1 MNKKRIVIGV
11 LAHVDSGKTTLSE
24 AILYLSGEI
33 RTLGRVDH
41 KDAYLDTNQIERER
55 GITIFSKQAVFSFNN
70 SLFTLLDTP
79 GHIDFSTET
88 ERALSVLDYAILLIS
103 ASDGVQSHT
112 LSLWKVL
119 EKYNIPTFI
128 FINKMD
134 MPITD
139 KNTLLK
145 EVKEKLSQSCTDF
158 TDISSDMEG
167 TALLDETLMEE
178 YLQNGFFS
186 DTALANAINSRKLFP
201 CFFGSA
207 LKTNGVNEFLAAL
220 DRYTIM
226 PDYKKEFGGKVY
238 KISTDEKG
246 QRITHLKLTGGVL
259 KVKDLINEEKVNEI
273 RIYSGDKY
281 ESVKEVYPGTV
292 CTVSGLTNSFSGQ
305 GLGFENDSSSLIF
318 EPVFSYK
325 IKFEDNY
332 DINMSLKN
340 LRKLEEENSQL
351 NILWNEQLS
360 EIHIQLM
367 GEVQCEV
374 LKRIIKERFDM
385 NVSFEKGGIIY
396 KETIENT
403 VVGVGHYEPL
413 RHYSEVQLLLEP
425 GKRGTDIILK
435 NDCSEE
441 ELDKN
446 WQRLIMTHLEEK
458 THLGVLTGFP
468 VTDIKITLLTGKAHK
483 KHTEGGDF
491 RQATYRAVRQGLMQ
505 AKSILLEP
513 WYNFTITLPSS
524 SLGRAMTDIQNMGG
538 KFNVPETDG
547 GTSVIKGS
555 APVIGLCDYQSELRS
570 YTHGMGFLECTPHGY
585 EPCENQDK
593 IVEEIGY
600 DPKKDTENSPDS
612 IFCSHGAGFLV
623 KWDEVH
629 NYMHTEN
636 KFKKEVE
643 EEISTPLTQQRKSFS
658 ATDEELLKIF
668 EMTYGKI
675 KRKSHNHLASQK
687 LPESVKV
694 KYCSTCS
701 KKTEG
706 EYLLVD
712 GYNILFS
719 WFDLKNAKG
728 DDLEYAREY
737 LINRLSNYKVM
748 QNFEIIIV
756 FDAYKVKNNPGSTE
770 KIGNVTVVYTKEAE
784 TADHYIEKF
793 AKKAVKNYK
802 VRVATSDRLE
812 QLIIFGG
819 GAFRISAEE
828 FLKEIEMTE
837 DKIDELISNLNTEQ
851 KNKFNDGINL
861 DN

>member
-425 GKRGTDIILK
+425 GKRGTDI
-435 NDCSEE
+435 
-441 ELDKN
+441 
-446 WQRLIMTHLEEK
+446 
-458 THLGVLTGFP
+458 
-468 VTDIKITLLTGKAHK
+468 
-483 KHTEGGDF
+483 
-491 RQATYRAVRQGLMQ
+491 
-505 AKSILLEP
+505 
-513 WYNFTITLPSS
+513 
-524 SLGRAMTDIQNMGG
+524 
-538 KFNVPETDG
+538 
-547 GTSVIKGS
+547 
-555 APVIGLCDYQSELRS
+555 LRHP
-570 YTHGMGFLECTPHGY
+570 YAC
-585 EPCENQDK
+585 
-593 IVEEIGY
+593 
-600 DPKKDTENSPDS
+600 
-612 IFCSHGAGFLV
+612 
-623 KWDEVH
+623 
-629 NYMHTEN
+629 
-636 KFKKEVE
+636 
-643 EEISTPLTQQRKSFS
+643 
-658 ATDEELLKIF
+658 
-668 EMTYGKI
+668 
-675 KRKSHNHLASQK
+675 
-687 LPESVKV
+687 LPEQFQRQFH
-694 KYCSTCS
+694 
-701 KKTEG
+701 
-706 EYLLVD
+706 D
-712 GYNILFS
+712 
-719 WFDLKNAKG
+719 
-728 DDLEYAREY
+728 
-737 LINRLSNYKVM
+737 
-748 QNFEIIIV
+748 
-756 FDAYKVKNNPGSTE
+756 
-770 KIGNVTVVYTKEAE
+770 
-784 TADHYIEKF
+784 
-793 AKKAVKNYK
+793 
-802 VRVATSDRLE
+802 
-812 QLIIFGG
+812 
-819 GAFRISAEE
+819 
-828 FLKEIEMTE
+828 
-837 DKIDELISNLNTEQ
+837 
-851 KNKFNDGINL
+851 
-861 DN
+861 